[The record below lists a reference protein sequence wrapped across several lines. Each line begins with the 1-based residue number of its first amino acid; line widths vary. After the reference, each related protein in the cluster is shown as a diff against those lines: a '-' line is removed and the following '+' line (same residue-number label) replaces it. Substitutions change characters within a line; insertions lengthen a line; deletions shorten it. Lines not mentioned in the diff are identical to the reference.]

1 MTAAIIG
8 PYPRPAPAPACDAYD
23 PRARDVARRVAA
35 LIQESFPEVVVEHV
49 GSTSIPGCP
58 GKGVVDMMCLFADG
72 AEREAIK
79 DMLGRLGFE
88 HQRGANRFPEERP
101 MRLGTL
107 EHEGTTFL
115 LHVHVIPAD
124 SGEAAHLR
132 RFRERLRAD
141 AALVAAYAARKREII
156 AVGVPSRD
164 YTRLKGAFI
173 EAVLAGE
180 EQR

>member
-1 MTAAIIG
+1 MSAAIIG
-8 PYPRPAPAPACDAYD
+8 PNPRPAPAPACDAYD
-23 PRARDVARRVAA
+23 PRARDVAGRVVA
-35 LIQESFPEVVVEHV
+35 LLQESFPAVVVEHV

-58 GKGVVDMMCLFADG
+58 GKGVVDMMCLFSDG

-79 DMLGRLGFE
+79 DALERLGFQ

-107 EHEGTTFL
+107 AHDGDTFL

-124 SGEAAHLR
+124 SEEVAHLR

-141 AALVAAYAARKREII
+141 PALVASYAARKREII
-156 AVGVPSRD
+156 AAAMPSWD
-164 YTRLKGAFI
+164 YTELKGAFI
-173 EAVLAGE
+173 EAVVADE
-180 EQR
+180 EA